1 MAKTDIKHVLKEF
14 KKMASMTKPG
24 STSDFDFLF
33 KLILIGDS
41 SVGKVWIIIIIIIK
55 ICIKK
60 FFFFKTNLLL
70 RLTRNEF
77 RLGTQS
83 TIGVEFA
90 YRQIKIEGK
99 RIKTQIWV

>member
-41 SVGKVWIIIIIIIK
+41 SVGKVWIIIIIIK
-55 ICIKK
+55 IWIKK
-60 FFFFKTNLLL
+60 FYFFKTNLLL

-77 RLGTQS
+77 RLGTQT

-90 YRQIKIEGK
+90 YRQIKIDGK